1 MCVNSHRR
9 WECVSPRS
17 LDRELTAAPVGAL
30 GAPGNLQDHDQSV
43 VVLDQEDDPQFAD
56 AQAPELRARE
66 LHRTRWPR
74 IDREGEDRA
83 TQSSGVAGRQPSQ
96 LSLSRGGQ
104 LDPAAAVAQSGSGS

>member
-1 MCVNSHRR
+1 MV
-9 WECVSPRS
+9 
-17 LDRELTAAPVGAL
+17 A
-30 GAPGNLQDHDQSV
+30 
-43 VVLDQEDDPQFAD
+43 VLDHVHDPQVAD

-66 LHRTRWPR
+66 LHRIKRPR

-104 LDPAAAVAQSGSGS
+104 LDPPAAVAQSVSGS